1 MYQLPLFHMHAP
13 VRNHN
18 TNTACSRISYGDF
31 PLTYGCAVAKLFI
44 GQSQLQSV
52 SHWYE
57 GQIGFTKY
65 DGLMGVLPCYV
76 PVDWQSSSKHKGQHT
91 VSIQYSQFNNQ
102 IHNYDEFALVVNPII
117 HFITRLCIIH
127 LGPRSSVASNN
138 VRIEGGY
145 GC

>member
-1 MYQLPLFHMHAP
+1 MHASVTTTQTQP
-13 VRNHN
+13 VLEV
-18 TNTACSRISYGDF
+18 AMGF
-31 PLTYGCAVAKLFI
+31 PTDLYGCAVAKLSI
-44 GQSQLQSV
+44 GPSQLQSV

-102 IHNYDEFALVVNPII
+102 IDNYDEFALVVNPII